1 LSKSSERTP
10 APSTSHEAKQND
22 RFVYKDGDVLKVIC
36 RHCGFKTSDGSAYKT
51 HLATQGHTASLRG
64 LKMKLA
70 NKIGLIRNTQ
80 RRSQNRLT
88 KQMEIDGSIFDE
100 QGERKPT
107 LFCKLCKLIFSQDR
121 QLHNESVE
129 HKAIYQ
135 FLNPNCQVNIFFH
148 YILVLGV
155 RIETTYTNFLSVALQ
170 FANPQNSQPKSGG
183 VV

>member
-1 LSKSSERTP
+1 MIFCLVKKELNY
-10 APSTSHEAKQND
+10 HN
-22 RFVYKDGDVLKVIC
+22 
-36 RHCGFKTSDGSAYKT
+36 
-51 HLATQGHTASLRG
+51 
-64 LKMKLA
+64 
-70 NKIGLIRNTQ
+70 LIF
-80 RRSQNRLT
+80 L
-88 KQMEIDGSIFDE
+88 GSIFDE

-135 FLNPNCQVNIFFH
+135 FLNPNCQVNIFFSLYLSVKCENRNNLH
-148 YILVLGV
+148 
-155 RIETTYTNFLSVALQ
+155 NFLSDALQ